1 MFHETY
7 RENGPHGST
16 GCAEGF
22 QSAGHA
28 AILNG
33 IDAAVGVRVAT
44 LPVTSEKL
52 KAALDA
58 QARGIASGQA
68 PWDLGRRLYER
79 LESLRKEYPASY
91 DRDD

>member
-1 MFHETY
+1 MSPGNTALAVL
-7 RENGPHGST
+7 
-16 GCAEGF
+16 CAEGF

-44 LPVTSEKL
+44 LPVTLEKL

-58 QARGIASGQA
+58 QARGSACEQA
-68 PWDLGRRLYER
+68 PWDLGCRLYDR
-79 LESLRKEYPASY
+79 LESLRKE
-91 DRDD
+91 